1 MLILNGEFFGDDGGA
16 GEDEVVEVVAGRDGE
31 VFPPLPA
38 LFSIVFTVTV
48 VPAGMFLVRLSALFA
63 ASDRLLLLPAAL
75 AKLLL

>member
-16 GEDEVVEVVAGRDGE
+16 GEDEVVAGRDGE